1 MVNLVDQQ
9 QRTLKRQK
17 QLPTSYY
24 DPAFTDPYYY
34 HHVAIQQQQQQHQR
48 RPSYGSS
55 SGGKNGHAGSG
66 GGSTGQGS
74 KSGDI
79 IFPKI
84 DVNSIFF

>member
-1 MVNLVDQQ
+1 MADSSSSAVVDS
-9 QRTLKRQK
+9 RKRKK

-34 HHVAIQQQQQQHQR
+34 YSIGAQQQQHQ
-48 RPSYGSS
+48 PNPVAYGDNR
-55 SGGKNGHAGSG
+55 GGRSDHHPD

-74 KSGDI
+74 NSGDI

>member
-1 MVNLVDQQ
+1 MVDKQQ
-9 QRTLKRQK
+9 KRQK

-34 HHVAIQQQQQQHQR
+34 HAGVQQQQQ
-48 RPSYGSS
+48 PSYGSS
-55 SGGKNGHAGSG
+55 SSSSSSSGKSGHADSG